1 MIKKIILSILYLC
14 LLNACQTPPQ
24 SKNPNSIAIQQSYMQ
39 QPQPINK
46 GSPKIKLNDISKKQF
61 NSNDRIEESK
71 KNGIVSQIKIKNR
84 NNFPD
89 YYLYPEIQ
97 NQLQINNPPN
107 VISPVMFEIRW

>member
-1 MIKKIILSILYLC
+1 MIKKIILFIVYLF
-14 LLNACQTPPQ
+14 LLNSCQAPQ
-24 SKNPNSIAIQQSYMQ
+24 PQNPNSIAVQQSFT
-39 QPQPINK
+39 QPQPTKNT
-46 GSPKIKLNDISKKQF
+46 PKFKLNNIAKKQF
-61 NSNDRIEESK
+61 NSNDRIEENK

-84 NNFPD
+84 NHFPD